1 MIMNVMD
8 EIKQIEEQPQDK
20 KRQAMEKA
28 RPILN
33 QAEQDGE
40 NLISSTIQQA
50 QQEKKQFIKQAE
62 EEAEKE
68 NQELN
73 RKTDMECQ
81 KIRQFARSRMDD
93 AISLVMGK
101 VVKTHGHN

>member
-8 EIKQIEEQPQDK
+8 EIKQIEEQAQDI

-28 RPILN
+28 RQILN

-50 QQEKKQFIKQAE
+50 QQEKKQFIKQAGG
-62 EEAEKE
+62 
-68 NQELN
+68 
-73 RKTDMECQ
+73 
-81 KIRQFARSRMDD
+81 RS
-93 AISLVMGK
+93 
-101 VVKTHGHN
+101 

>member
-1 MIMNVMD
+1 
-8 EIKQIEEQPQDK
+8 
-20 KRQAMEKA
+20 ME
-28 RPILN
+28 RILYQHN
-33 QAEQDGE
+33 
-40 NLISSTIQQA
+40 STSA
-50 QQEKKQFIKQAE
+50 AGKKQFIKQAE

-68 NQELN
+68 IEELN
-73 RKTDMECQ
+73 RKTDMECP

>member
-1 MIMNVMD
+1 MD
-8 EIKQIEEQPQDK
+8 EIKQIEEQAQDI
-20 KRQAMEKA
+20 KRQAMESQTDLKS
-28 RPILN
+28 RSGERILYP
-33 QAEQDGE
+33 
-40 NLISSTIQQA
+40 A
-50 QQEKKQFIKQAE
+50 QFNRRSRKKQFIKQAE
-62 EEAEKE
+62 KEAEKE
-68 NQELN
+68 IEELN